1 MIKVEHGQGSSG
13 LKDLNPATIME
24 PAPAEQSMSAVDS
37 LPEAFRLCTQWVG
50 REPQRR
56 AVSSLQL
63 SGLYC
68 AACAPTIESA
78 LLGVHGVDSAH
89 VNGSSRRATVRWDP
103 RVAQAQD
110 LLVAVERA
118 GYAASPDVPES
129 WQALRRHERR
139 STLWRLFVASFCAM
153 QVMMMATPSYVAGPD
168 ELSPDLRQLLNWG
181 SWVLSIPA
189 LWFSGSSFLVSA
201 WRAVKRAQ
209 MSMDV
214 PVALALGVTFIG
226 STVATFEPTGPLGD
240 AVYFDSLTM
249 FLAFLWLG
257 RYLEMHARHRA
268 EDSLQSRASELP
280 ATALRV
286 HTDHDGHE
294 HTEEVALH
302 ELEVGNRVRV
312 VMGAALPADG
322 ILRSE
327 SAWVSEALMTGEST
341 PVQKCQGGRLLA
353 GSLNQGS
360 AFDMVVE
367 QVGSDT
373 RYAEIVAL
381 MRESVTL
388 KPEVARVADR
398 WAGPFLGAV
407 LVLAFGAA
415 WAWHTVDPSRALWV
429 AVAVLTVTCPC
440 ALSLALPATWTAL
453 AMGLARHGV
462 LLRRLDAIEP
472 MAALRH
478 VMFDKTGTLTQTHPS
493 LQSMNVW
500 AGVDRQEVLEV
511 AMCLAQGSH
520 HPMAQA
526 LSSGLASIHVKGSGD
541 AVMGG
546 SPVEE
551 VPGAGIEA
559 VDLRGR
565 AWRLGRQDW
574 ACPKGWAAPEAEA
587 EGNLWLG
594 LSGQG
599 VAVFKLGE
607 QLHAEAVNLVAS
619 LKGLGVGASVVSGD
633 GAERVQA
640 VAQGL
645 GLSHSVWGASPERKL
660 QVLMQIQ
667 QKVSPVGVVGDGVND
682 APTMA
687 RADVSFAMGQGAS
700 LTQSGADAVLVA
712 GSPLGVVWA
721 IRGARRALTIAR
733 QNLWWAVAYN
743 LTCIPLALWGWLP
756 PWAAGLGMAA
766 SSTAVVLNAQR
777 AGRFTS
783 IKELK

>member
-1 MIKVEHGQGSSG
+1 M
-13 LKDLNPATIME
+13 D
-24 PAPAEQSMSAVDS
+24 PAPEQPTSAVRA

-50 REPQRR
+50 RELQRR

-78 LLGVHGVDSAH
+78 LLGVPGVDSVH

-103 RVAQAQD
+103 RVAQAQE

-118 GYAASPDVPES
+118 GYAAAPDVPES
-129 WQALRRHERR
+129 WQALRRQERR
-139 STLWRLFVASFCAM
+139 ATLWRLFVASFCAM
-153 QVMMMATPSYVAGPD
+153 QVMMMATPSYVAGPE

-189 LWFSGSSFLVSA
+189 MWFSGASFITSA
-201 WRAVKRAQ
+201 WRSVRRGR

-226 STVATFEPTGPLGD
+226 STVATFDPTGPLGE

-268 EDSLQSRASELP
+268 EDSLQSRVSELP

-286 HTDHDGHE
+286 HTTHQGHE

-302 ELEVGNRVRV
+302 ELEVGDRVRV

-322 ILRSE
+322 TLRGE
-327 SAWVSEALMTGEST
+327 SAWVSEALMTGESSAI
-341 PVQKCQGGRLLA
+341 QKCQGDRVLA
-353 GSLNQGS
+353 GSLNQGPP
-360 AFDMVVE
+360 FDMVVE
-367 QVGSDT
+367 QVGPDT

-388 KPEVARVADR
+388 KPEVARLADR
-398 WAGPFLGAV
+398 WSGPFLGVVLMLAV
-407 LVLAFGAA
+407 GAA
-415 WAWHTVDPSRALWV
+415 WAWHTIDPSRALWV

-493 LQSMNVW
+493 LQSMTLW

-511 AMCLAQGSH
+511 AMSLAQWSH
-520 HPMAQA
+520 HPMAQG
-526 LSSGLASIHVKGSGD
+526 LSLGLAPTHAEDSGD
-541 AVMGG
+541 ALKGG
-546 SPVEE
+546 SPVVE
-551 VPGAGIEA
+551 VPGAGLEA
-559 VDLRGR
+559 VDRRGR
-565 AWRLGRQDW
+565 VWRLGRHDW
-574 ACPKGWAAPEAEA
+574 ACPKGWAALEAVA
-587 EGNLWLG
+587 EGDLWLG
-594 LSGQG
+594 LEGQG

-607 QLHAEAVNLVAS
+607 QLHPEALNLVAS
-619 LKGLGVGASVVSGD
+619 LKGLGVEASVVSGD
-633 GAERVQA
+633 RAERVQA

-645 GLSHSVWGASPERKL
+645 GLSHRVWGASPEQKL
-660 QVLMQIQ
+660 QTLNQIQ
-667 QKVSPVGVVGDGVND
+667 QQVSPVGVVGDGVND

-712 GSPLGVVWA
+712 GSPMGVVWA
-721 IRGARRALTIAR
+721 IQGARRALRIAR

-777 AGRFTS
+777 AGRITS
-783 IKELK
+783 